1 MSEETKVEE
10 KVEEQTED
18 NKPLLSGKTNDDD
31 APVQGEVPETP
42 DHLQKEIDEM
52 PVEKKPDP
60 IKPEYL
66 EEQYF
71 DAKTGK
77 VDTEQMQKNL
87 VALREKMSAGKHKAP
102 ADGKYDLKFLGDA
115 EETAV
120 GDSEMQEFTEK
131 AKEMSL
137 SQDQYEQLINW
148 YVSNNADIEQ
158 DVNYKR
164 AEERSKLGKNADNI
178 IKNMDG
184 WLVGFEESGTLTKD
198 EVESVANASTNATFI
213 SALNKIRKSYGEKT
227 IPVTNMDPENTMTK
241 DDLTTAMGDPL
252 YTEDSPRGDAY
263 RQKVERRWYEAHP
276 NE

>member
-18 NKPLLSGKTNDDD
+18 NKPLLSGKRDDDD

-52 PVEKKPDP
+52 PVEKEPDP

-71 DAKTGK
+71 DTKTGK

-87 VALREKMSAGKHKAP
+87 NALREKMSAGKHKAP
-102 ADGKYDLKFLGDA
+102 ADGKYDLKFLGDV
-115 EETAV
+115 EKTAI
-120 GDSEMQEFTEK
+120 DDIEMQGFTDK

-137 SQDQYEQLINW
+137 SQDQYEQCINW
-148 YVSNNADIEQ
+148 YIENNTNIEQ
-158 DVNYKR
+158 DVEYKR
-164 AEERSKLGKNADNI
+164 AEEKAKLGKNADNI
-178 IKNMDG
+178 MKNMDG
-184 WLVGFEESGTLTKD
+184 WLLAFMDSGTLTKN
-198 EVESVANASTNATFI
+198 EVESVANASTSATFV

-227 IPVTNMDPENTMTK
+227 IPVTNVDPENTMTK
-241 DDLTTAMGDPL
+241 DDLAEAMGDPL
-252 YTEDSPRGDAY
+252 YTEDSPRGQAY
-263 RQKVERRWYEAHP
+263 RDKIERRWYEAHP

>member
-18 NKPLLSGKTNDDD
+18 NKPLLSGKRDDDD

-52 PVEKKPDP
+52 PVEKEPDP

-87 VALREKMSAGKHKAP
+87 NALREKMSAGKHKAP
-102 ADGKYDLKFLGDA
+102 ADGKYDLKFLGDV
-115 EETAV
+115 EKTAI
-120 GDSEMQEFTEK
+120 DDIEMQGFTDK

-137 SQDQYEQLINW
+137 SQDQYEQCINW
-148 YVSNNADIEQ
+148 YIENNTNIEQ
-158 DVNYKR
+158 DVEYKR
-164 AEERSKLGKNADNI
+164 AEEKAKLGKNADNI
-178 IKNMDG
+178 MKNMDG
-184 WLVGFEESGTLTKD
+184 WLLAFMDSGTLTKN
-198 EVESVANASTNATFI
+198 EVESVANASTSATFV

-227 IPVTNMDPENTMTK
+227 IPVTNVDPENTMTK
-241 DDLTTAMGDPL
+241 DDLAEAMGDPL
-252 YTEDSPRGDAY
+252 YTEDSPRGQAY
-263 RQKVERRWYEAHP
+263 RDKIERCWYEAHP